1 MVVKKKKIV
10 ILGSTGSV
18 GQSTLDL
25 VRCHPDR
32 FEIFGLVAGSK
43 IDALITQIKEFKP
56 HMVALATKVD
66 AEKLVSQFQGDIE
79 VLHGPEGASQIVT
92 HASVDFVMS
101 AIVGAAGLL
110 PTLAAAKAGKVI
122 GLANKESMVVAGE
135 LVTKEAKKS
144 GSFII
149 PVDSEHSAL
158 YQCLAGQRI
167 EDVKNL
173 ILTASGGPFFKL
185 PQEEFASITVERALK
200 HPNWDMGP
208 KITIDS
214 ATMMN
219 KGLEVMEARWLF
231 DVPVAKIKICVHPQS
246 IIHSMVE
253 YKDGSVL
260 AQLGV
265 PDMRVPIAY
274 ALAYPE
280 RITTGAKPLKL
291 TDYRELNFFEPDFE
305 KFKSLA
311 IAYRVAERGET
322 YPAVLNAANEVA
334 VAAFLSHKIK
344 FVDIPLLVEKTLDQH
359 KSFVLSSLD
368 DVLKADA
375 WARKITQE
383 NI

>member
-1 MVVKKKKIV
+1 
-10 ILGSTGSV
+10 
-18 GQSTLDL
+18 
-25 VRCHPDR
+25 
-32 FEIFGLVAGSK
+32 
-43 IDALITQIKEFKP
+43 
-56 HMVALATKVD
+56 
-66 AEKLVSQFQGDIE
+66 
-79 VLHGPEGASQIVT
+79 
-92 HASVDFVMS
+92 
-101 AIVGAAGLL
+101 
-110 PTLAAAKAGKVI
+110 
-122 GLANKESMVVAGE
+122 
-135 LVTKEAKKS
+135 
-144 GSFII
+144 
-149 PVDSEHSAL
+149 
-158 YQCLAGQRI
+158 
-167 EDVKNL
+167 
-173 ILTASGGPFFKL
+173 
-185 PQEEFASITVERALK
+185 
-200 HPNWDMGP
+200 
-208 KITIDS
+208 
-214 ATMMN
+214 
-219 KGLEVMEARWLF
+219 
-231 DVPVAKIKICVHPQS
+231 
-246 IIHSMVE
+246 MVE